1 MSKRYSLSKEFA
13 CSLFGKTRQGYD
25 KVQALCRKRL
35 IREKSLCEAVDEVR
49 SKDPGIGGY
58 KLWRMMKDI
67 FEEEMVRGRD
77 SFFKF
82 LDKYNYTLPAVK
94 PRRTT
99 NSNHRYHKYSNVAKD
114 KKVTAPD
121 QLWVSDITYIEL
133 EKDKCYLHL
142 VTDAFSHKIVGW
154 NLAGS
159 LAAVFTKE
167 ALRDAIG
174 NATRTNLEGLVHHSD
189 RGVQYCCDEYVK
201 ELNDHKITISMT
213 EDYKPTDNA
222 IAERVN
228 GIIKTELLYRI
239 PRLSDIKE
247 ARKRIED
254 FINFY
259 NNDRPHMSIDYQTPA
274 KVYKKGGCYEKRWK
288 KKLYI
293 KKESLSLQQEKGQ
306 GQPIQEK
313 EQPAQEKRQLNQ
325 EMTTKLG
332 KDVNLFS
339 KSR

>member
-1 MSKRYSLSKEFA
+1 MSKQYSLSKEFA

-25 KVQALCRKRL
+25 KVRLLSMKRL
-35 IREKSLCEAVDEVR
+35 KREKALCEAVDDVR
-49 SKDPGIGGY
+49 ADDPGIGGY
-58 KLWRMMKDI
+58 KLWLMMKDI
-67 FEEEMVRGRD
+67 FDEKLVRGRD

-82 LDKYNYTLPAVK
+82 LDKYNYTLPVAK
-94 PRRTT
+94 PKRTT
-99 NSNHRYHKYSNVAKD
+99 NSNHRYHKYSNVAKG
-114 KKVTAPD
+114 KEITAPD

-159 LAAVFTKE
+159 LAAVFTKG
-167 ALRDAIG
+167 ALREAID
-174 NATRTNLEGLVHHSD
+174 NATRTDLEGLIHHSD

-201 ELNDHKITISMT
+201 ELNEHKITISMT

-239 PRLSDIKE
+239 PRLSDIQE
-247 ARKRIED
+247 ARKKIGD
-254 FINFY
+254 FIKFY
-259 NNDRPHMSIDYQTPA
+259 NNKRPHMSIDYQTPA
-274 KVYKKGGCYEKRWK
+274 KVYKEGGCYKKRWK

-293 KKESLSLQQEKGQ
+293 KKDSVSLQQLEGAR
-306 GQPIQEK
+306 QPNQEK
-313 EQPAQEKRQLNQ
+313 EQPI
-325 EMTTKLG
+325 
-332 KDVNLFS
+332 
-339 KSR
+339 